1 MTTRPI
7 LSQGIHLDVS
17 AAEYHAAA
25 GVSNSALKIFGSQS
39 PAHYRAS
46 LDEPR
51 EETDAMKK
59 GTIFHKCIL
68 EVSKFGEGVSHFTRP
83 EGMKFT
89 TKDGIAW
96 RDTHSTLPILT
107 ADEQRNMLG
116 ARKAVYSDP
125 IAAALLNGRGTN
137 ETSVIAKHSSTG
149 LTLKIRPDRLTEDKD
164 GRPWILDLKSTD
176 DVRRFSYTARDFYYD
191 QQGVFYPDVADMA
204 GVQDALF
211 VFLVVELEPTYRI
224 HGVRLVQLDDE
235 TQRKARENYERLLL
249 QWAQCEESGVWP
261 GYPSSIELMSVKR
274 WTL

>member
-7 LSQGIHLDVS
+7 LPFGIHLDIG

-25 GVSNSALKIFGSQS
+25 GVSNSALKIFGTQS

-51 EETDAMKK
+51 EETEAMKK

-83 EGMKFT
+83 EGLKFT
-89 TKDGIAW
+89 TKDGMAW
-96 RDTHSTLPILT
+96 RDAHSTLPILT
-107 ADEQRNMLG
+107 AEEHRFMLG

-137 ETSVIAKHSSTG
+137 ETSIIAKHSATG
-149 LTLKIRPDRLTEDKD
+149 LALKIRPDRMTEDKD
-164 GRPWILDLKSTD
+164 GRPWIVDLKSTD
-176 DVRRFSYTARDFYYD
+176 DVRRFSYVARDFSYD
-191 QQGVFYPDVADMA
+191 QQGTFYPDVAA
-204 GVQDALF
+204 LVGVQDAHF
-211 VFLVVELEPTYRI
+211 VFIAVELEPTYGI
-224 HGVRLVQLDDE
+224 HGVRLVMLDDE

-249 QWAQCEESGVWP
+249 QWAECEASGVWP

-274 WTL
+274 WTP